1 MPRGASAL
9 AEPKPLAAAELKLGT
24 LGGGSDY
31 VAFLDYLGIPSVD
44 VGFSGPYGVYHSI
57 YDNRNWVARIGDPGF
72 RYHVALVQIWGLMV
86 LRLANADS
94 LPLDY
99 EDYGRRVEEFV
110 NEVAKTWSSP
120 SDLGDARGA
129 ARDLREAGLAV
140 EARRLRALSARNPTA
155 LEALDRQLMRAE
167 RALLDPNGL
176 PGRPW
181 YRHLVFAPKFT
192 YAPEVLPGVTEAV
205 RQGDGERVRA
215 ASARLADG
223 LRRAAETL
231 GKR

>member
-1 MPRGASAL
+1 
-9 AEPKPLAAAELKLGT
+9 
-24 LGGGSDY
+24 
-31 VAFLDYLGIPSVD
+31 VAD
-44 VGFSGPYGVYHSI
+44 VSFRGPYGVYHSI
-57 YDNRNWVARIGDPGF
+57 YDNHNWVARIGDPGF
-72 RYHVALVQIWGLMV
+72 RYHVALVQIWGLML
-86 LRLANADS
+86 LRLANADT

-110 NEVAKTWSSP
+110 NEAEKTWSSP
-120 SDLGDARGA
+120 SDLGEARAA
-129 ARDLREAGLAV
+129 ARALREAGLEV
-140 EARRLRALSARNPTA
+140 EARRLRALSTRNTA
-155 LEALDRQLMRAE
+155 TLEALDRQLMRAE

-192 YAPEVLPGVTEAV
+192 YAPEVLPGVVDAV

-215 ASARLADG
+215 ASARLAGG